1 MNITLWIV
9 TAVLALLFLA
19 AGTMKIAQPKAKLAA
34 SGQGWAE
41 DFSDGTVKGIGGLEV
56 LAALGL
62 VLPALLNIATVLVP
76 LAAAGLS
83 VLMVGAAITHARRG
97 EKTNVIVNAIL
108 GVLAAGIAIA
118 RFGPYGF

>member
-76 LAAAGLS
+76 LAAAGLF
-83 VLMVGAAITHARRG
+83 VLMAGAAITHARRG
-97 EKTNVIVNAIL
+97 EKPNVIINAIL
-108 GVLAAGIAIA
+108 GILAAGIAIA

>member
-19 AGTMKIAQPKAKLAA
+19 AGTMKIVQPKAKLAA
-34 SGQGWAE
+34 TGQGWTE

-62 VLPALLNIATVLVP
+62 VLPALLNIGTVLVP
-76 LAAAGLS
+76 LAAAGLF
-83 VLMVGAAITHARRG
+83 VLMAGAAITHARRG
-97 EKTNVIVNAIL
+97 EKPHVIVNAIL
-108 GVLAAGIAIA
+108 GILAAGVAIA